1 MILLTK
7 ILLAFSCGLMDRFRG
22 NEINVFYS
30 KPVESVIYGAFVG
43 ALFLTNL
50 WQILMFSVLWAVGA
64 SFGWGTPLGAM
75 LRDKRMN
82 IQGNEWWQFWIFE
95 RKAVPACILRG
106 VMWGACVLPVAYFDP
121 RAGVF
126 VFVMGAIFPGAI
138 ALAKMFPRIVNVEGW
153 ALQEFIRGWL
163 VGIVALILYYV

>member
-1 MILLTK
+1 MILLIK

-30 KPVESVIYGAFVG
+30 KPIESVIYGAFVG

-75 LRDKRMN
+75 LRDTKME
-82 IQGNEWWQFWIFE
+82 IDGNEWWQFGIF
-95 RKAVPACILRG
+95 KKNATLACILRG
-106 VMWGACVLPVAYFDP
+106 VMWGACVLPVAYFDQ
-121 RAGVF
+121 RAGMF
-126 VFVMGAIFPGAI
+126 VLAMGFIFPIAI
-138 ALAKMFPRIVNVEGW
+138 VLAKRLPRIVNVHGW

-163 VGIVALILYYV
+163 VGIVALLLSLY